1 MNAID
6 LDQFCGIA
14 HFCSLFDN
22 FRPKFIFGLIFVPI
36 PVFSPAAFRKGLV
49 NAFSYRDYSIL
60 QGIRVAVDDEGL
72 TISSPGGFIPYISR
86 PVSVDGIPCPDSG
99 CCEKV
104 PYRWAL
110 DQGFEKIA
118 RLAAGGRIF
127 LFILIFI
134 MVFRHFLESLVY
146 ACSP

>member
-1 MNAID
+1 M
-6 LDQFCGIA
+6 LLFCHSIYL
-14 HFCSLFDN
+14 SLIVKT
-22 FRPKFIFGLIFVPI
+22 RA
-36 PVFSPAAFRKGLV
+36 PAYVHSDASV
-49 NAFSYRDYSIL
+49 DTAL
-60 QGIRVAVDDEGL
+60 QAVRA
-72 TISSPGGFIPYISR
+72 SSSIPYISR
-86 PVSVDGIPCPDSG
+86 PASVDNIPCPDGG
-99 CCEKV
+99 CCEKI

-134 MVFRHFLESLVY
+134 MVFRHFLELLVY